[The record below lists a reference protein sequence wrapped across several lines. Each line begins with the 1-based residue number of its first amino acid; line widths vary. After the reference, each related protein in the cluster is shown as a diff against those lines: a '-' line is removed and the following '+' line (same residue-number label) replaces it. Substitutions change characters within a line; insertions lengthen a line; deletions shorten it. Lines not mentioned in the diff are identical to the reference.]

1 MKIDIRIDGVE
12 TVIKK
17 MQFMKDRSSIS
28 IGRSMIRAALNV
40 TGKQIK
46 ADLDSKVKLGRRAVK
61 ARFKKGKFRIE
72 AKVGFGVGP
81 RNKKQVATKERAKG
95 RGGVGIG
102 ANNVHWWVAGTK
114 RRRTGFKRGKPT
126 GNPIRNR
133 GVMPAMQP
141 GLAKIAYAKSA
152 GKIKAE
158 MIKRGALQL
167 KKELDK
173 LKKVK

>member
-1 MKIDIRIDGVE
+1 MKIDIRLDGVE

-17 MQFMKDRSSIS
+17 MQFMKDKSSLS
-28 IGRSMIRAALNV
+28 IGRSMVRAALNV

-46 ADLDSKVKLGRRAVK
+46 ADLDPKVKRGRKAVK

-81 RNKKQVATKERAKG
+81 RNKKAYTQRARSKS
-95 RGGVGIG
+95 RPGVGIG
-102 ANNVHWWVAGTK
+102 PNNVHWWVAGTK
-114 RRRTGFKRGKPT
+114 KRTTDFKRS
-126 GNPIRNR
+126 NR
-133 GVMPAMQP
+133 GVMPSMQP

-158 MIKRGALQL
+158 IIKRGALQL
-167 KKELDK
+167 QKEIDK
-173 LKKVK
+173 LQKVK